1 MESKRRIL
9 IQELGPPSKG
19 SDIEWLCRSLGLLR
33 DCDEDK
39 SAYKVFKILAESSIS
54 GSPKTSAEIAEELE
68 LARGTVLFHLKK
80 FHSSGLV
87 SRASGRRYILRES
100 SLEDTLD
107 DMMRDTERMFTRMRK
122 IAADIDRELGV
133 EKRW

>member
-54 GSPKTSAEIAEELE
+54 GSPKTSAEIAD
-68 LARGTVLFHLKK
+68 G
-80 FHSSGLV
+80 
-87 SRASGRRYILRES
+87 
-100 SLEDTLD
+100 
-107 DMMRDTERMFTRMRK
+107 
-122 IAADIDRELGV
+122 
-133 EKRW
+133 